1 MVACRLLPICIAVL
15 WTSPTHGTAIRHR
28 TRQDASFITVQG
40 DISAPVTL
48 HREDFDKLNQ
58 QTVTAQEEDGA
69 SVRYTGVLLR
79 DLLEKAG
86 APMGKALR
94 GKALASYVLAKAK
107 DGYQVIFTLAE
118 LDESFGNEQVLV
130 VDKREGKALFQYQG
144 PFRILCPNDKAG
156 ARSLRM
162 LESLEIVRLRK

>member
-1 MVACRLLPICIAVL
+1 
-15 WTSPTHGTAIRHR
+15 
-28 TRQDASFITVQG
+28 
-40 DISAPVTL
+40 VTL